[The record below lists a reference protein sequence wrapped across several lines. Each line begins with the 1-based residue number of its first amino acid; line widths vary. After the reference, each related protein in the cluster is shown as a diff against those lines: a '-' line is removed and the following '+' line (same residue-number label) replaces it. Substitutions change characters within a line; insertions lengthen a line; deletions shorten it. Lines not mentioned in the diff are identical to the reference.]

1 MGMFVHS
8 QQLSLDVISLLN
20 GIQSTGS
27 YRLRLA
33 SDGKSLEWVTMEN
46 GIEVTYKSE
55 PEVSFGTRLKMWFLA
70 PLVSEKML

>member
-8 QQLSLDVISLLN
+8 QQLSGEVIALLN
-20 GIQSTGS
+20 GIQSSGS

-33 SDGKSLEWVTMEN
+33 SDGKSLEWVAREN
-46 GIEVTYKSE
+46 GTEVTYKSE
-55 PEVSFGTRLKMWFLA
+55 PEVSVGTRLKMWFLA